1 MITWRDV
8 AAYVR
13 ANYQISNEDDN
24 TITLVFGTGGGRS
37 QMVMLARELLMDG
50 VEEWIQISSPIAK
63 VDQINVNAVLREI
76 ASMVCGGLAIYGEF
90 LAIRDALPLANM
102 QVNELERPLR
112 LVTATADAL
121 EKQFVGVDVM

>member
-1 MITWRDV
+1 
-8 AAYVR
+8 
-13 ANYQISNEDDN
+13 
-24 TITLVFGTGGGRS
+24 LVFGTGGGRS
-37 QMVMLARELLMDG
+37 QMVLLARELLMDS

-76 ASMVCGGLAIYGEF
+76 GPMVCGGLAIYGEF

-102 QVNELERPLR
+102 QINELERPLR
-112 LVTATADAL
+112 LITATADAL